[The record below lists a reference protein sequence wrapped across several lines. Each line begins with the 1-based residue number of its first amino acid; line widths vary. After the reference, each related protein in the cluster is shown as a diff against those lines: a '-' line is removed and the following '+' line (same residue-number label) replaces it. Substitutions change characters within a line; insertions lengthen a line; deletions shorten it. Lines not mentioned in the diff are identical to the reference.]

1 MNTVVRVASDDGL
14 VSVVEGALDSAFTGE
29 RLEHVAAVLNSR
41 TGPVVVFAQPYGGVA
56 ALEAPYRTD
65 RIARLMLYEP
75 PLQELVDNNLA
86 VPARGEEMVRK
97 ENWNRRSSRFRRRTL
112 GGSPRRGS
120 N

>member
-1 MNTVVRVASDDGL
+1 MNTVAHVASDDGL

-29 RLEHVAAVLNSR
+29 RLVAAVLNSR

-86 VPARGEEMVRK
+86 VPARVEEMVRK